1 MKIVQLRYFQRVC
14 RYQSITK
21 AAEEMYV
28 SQPAISFCIKQL
40 EEEFGVKL
48 FLRRNNKL
56 QLTTEGQY
64 FLEKVNFILNSV
76 DSLTAQMKDMGSNR
90 NHVKIAMPAMVS
102 TFLFPALFNAHSKQ
116 FPTVELEMLETS
128 SLQVTKL
135 VDSGSVD
142 LGVTIYDPALHE
154 DYNVLPLMDTELM
167 FCVNK
172 NHSLAKA
179 TTLTYKDLQHEHV
192 ILFKADSD
200 QNVQIKR
207 AFKEEDVE
215 PNIRLYSSQLYTIKE
230 ILSYGNTGA
239 FLYKQIGE
247 LNSDLVCIPMQNP
260 VKQKFVLV
268 WAKNTSMY
276 TDTENF
282 INFAKTFKYQQ
293 GE

>member
-40 EEEFGVKL
+40 EDEFGVKL

-64 FLEKVNFILNSV
+64 FLEKVNFILNAV
-76 DSLTAQMKDMGSNR
+76 DSLASQMKDMGNNR

-102 TFLFPALFNAHSKQ
+102 TFLFPALFNAHNKVY
-116 FPTVELEMLETS
+116 PDVELEMLETS

-135 VDSGSVD
+135 VDSGAVD
-142 LGVTIYDPALHE
+142 LGVTIYDPSLLE
-154 DYNVLPLMDTELM
+154 DYNVLPLVDTEM
-167 FCVNK
+167 VFCVSK
-172 NHSLAKA
+172 DHALAEA
-179 TTLTYKDLQHEHV
+179 PSLTYADLADEHV

-207 AFKEEDVE
+207 AFKEEGVE

-230 ILSYGNTGA
+230 FLSYGNSGA

-247 LNSDLVCIPMQNP
+247 LNKDLVCIPMQNP

-268 WAKNTSMY
+268 WAKNTNMY
-276 TDTENF
+276 TDAENF
-282 INFAKTFKYQQ
+282 INFAKTFKYQ
-293 GE
+293 